1 MRFHVSRDQREARM
15 KQVLENIF
23 IYLGLVF
30 RPRMLVRIA
39 RGYLAVSGQIVEASK
54 MATEILQTL
63 HDR

>member
-1 MRFHVSRDQREARM
+1 M